1 MLDYKTSA
9 LLKILNTR
17 CDGNAFYVVSIK
29 ELLSDFPSHLSAD
42 EHLVRQCMLAL
53 SSMGYVIIKY
63 DSDGEYCVA
72 LTVKGRFYSL
82 DQGDKSYEK
91 RPKIDLLPYILGFF
105 ERLFANLFS
114 IFLAYLLIRAIGGLC

>member
-17 CDGNAFYVVSIK
+17 CDGNAYYVVSIK
-29 ELLSDFPSHLSAD
+29 ELLSDFPSHLHAD

-63 DSDGEYCVA
+63 DGDGEYCVA
-72 LTVKGRFYSL
+72 LTVKGRFYCPE
-82 DQGDKSYEK
+82 QGDQTCQK
-91 RPKIDLLPYILGFF
+91 RPKIDLLPYVLGFF
-105 ERLFANLFS
+105 ERFFANLFS

>member
-17 CDGNAFYVVSIK
+17 CDGNAYYVVSIK

-63 DSDGEYCVA
+63 DGDGEYCVA
-72 LTVKGRFYSL
+72 LTVKGRFYCPE
-82 DQGDKSYEK
+82 QGDQTCQK
-91 RPKIDLLPYILGFF
+91 RPKIDLLGHILGFF
-105 ERLFANLFS
+105 ERFFANLFS